1 MKLKTQIV
9 LVITITTILAIVVT
23 SGISLI
29 TGTSVAKDS
38 MLKQVNER
46 LVSQREQTKARIQD
60 YLDSISNQ
68 ITSVSQ
74 NPLIVDILPTLS
86 DAFTNYQLDIN
97 ATTSSALSNYYQN
110 EFDRQF
116 QSLNQGANSNPTD
129 LLNKLPK
136 TSQILQ
142 LAYIAEN
149 PNPLGQKDLMI
160 SSPNQTIY
168 DKIHQYVHPYLHD
181 LQRRF
186 GYYDIFLVEP
196 QNGYVVYSVFK
207 ELDFATS
214 LKTGA
219 YADSGLGQA
228 FNKAMEATNEEPS
241 FIDFAPYV
249 PSYNAPAS
257 FISKKIM
264 DGEEIVG
271 VLIFQM
277 PVDAIN
283 QIMTSNF
290 NWKDVGYG
298 QTGETYLVGPDKKF
312 RNQSRMLVENKDAF
326 IEALKAVKT
335 PDKTIREIAIRDS
348 SIGIQAAD
356 TLAVTKALNGS
367 KGTEIIDSPLGQETL
382 TSYTFI
388 DYLGTRWALINQL
401 NVNEAF
407 ASIETM
413 TNRLILD
420 IAIGTLIISSL
431 AIVIGVLISKRITGP
446 ILTFIQK
453 IKEIAEK
460 RDLSARFSPTGQVE
474 FINLGH
480 AMNDL
485 MQQLEEFMADM
496 QHTSNELTAKSMQLK
511 DATQTTVTQVYQ
523 QNEEVNSAATA
534 TTEVSASVAEVATHA
549 EHAANSMR
557 DTRIKV
563 QASHHMSDNARTTIR
578 ALRTNMQHSIENMT
592 LLEQESTGIGAV
604 LDVIQ
609 TIAEQTNLLALNAA
623 IEAARAGEQGRGFA
637 VVADEVRTLASR
649 TAQSTEEIRAKIHSL
664 QNQVNNVRNSITD
677 SELGT
682 QDSLTKVE
690 ETAQQMDEVTTLV
703 DNVENMSTQIATA
716 AEEQSAVTAEID
728 KNMTHLKDLSDHILE
743 AAGVIQGNGTDLEV
757 LATNISTKLKQFQ
770 FRS

>member
-1 MKLKTQIV
+1 
-9 LVITITTILAIVVT
+9 
-23 SGISLI
+23 
-29 TGTSVAKDS
+29 
-38 MLKQVNER
+38 
-46 LVSQREQTKARIQD
+46 
-60 YLDSISNQ
+60 
-68 ITSVSQ
+68 
-74 NPLIVDILPTLS
+74 
-86 DAFTNYQLDIN
+86 
-97 ATTSSALSNYYQN
+97 
-110 EFDRQF
+110 
-116 QSLNQGANSNPTD
+116 
-129 LLNKLPK
+129 
-136 TSQILQ
+136 
-142 LAYIAEN
+142 
-149 PNPLGQKDLMI
+149 
-160 SSPNQTIY
+160 
-168 DKIHQYVHPYLHD
+168 
-181 LQRRF
+181 
-186 GYYDIFLVEP
+186 
-196 QNGYVVYSVFK
+196 
-207 ELDFATS
+207 
-214 LKTGA
+214 
-219 YADSGLGQA
+219 
-228 FNKAMEATNEEPS
+228 
-241 FIDFAPYV
+241 
-249 PSYNAPAS
+249 
-257 FISKKIM
+257 
-264 DGEEIVG
+264 
-271 VLIFQM
+271 
-277 PVDAIN
+277 
-283 QIMTSNF
+283 
-290 NWKDVGYG
+290 
-298 QTGETYLVGPDKKF
+298 
-312 RNQSRMLVENKDAF
+312 
-326 IEALKAVKT
+326 
-335 PDKTIREIAIRDS
+335 
-348 SIGIQAAD
+348 
-356 TLAVTKALNGS
+356 
-367 KGTEIIDSPLGQETL
+367 
-382 TSYTFI
+382 
-388 DYLGTRWALINQL
+388 
-401 NVNEAF
+401 
-407 ASIETM
+407 M

-460 RDLSARFSPTGQVE
+460 RDLSARFSPKGQVE

-578 ALRTNMQHSIENMT
+578 ALRKNMQHSIENMT

-690 ETAQQMDEVTTLV
+690 ETAQHMDEVTTLV

-757 LATNISTKLKQFQ
+757 LATNISTKLNQ
-770 FRS
+770 FRFRS